1 MMTRQELP
9 MDFCPVCDGPL
20 EVVSEEREVRIGART
35 TRVRDQFSYCDACE
49 EAYYAAGQM
58 DATLLRASDAI
69 RRKEGLLTP
78 DQIRGIRQT
87 LGLTQEALEKLLG
100 VGPKTVVR
108 WEKGTVFQNRSTDSL
123 LRVVGAQPE
132 SARFL
137 AHLHGVALPKGPR
150 ALAR

>member
-1 MMTRQELP
+1 
-9 MDFCPVCDGPL
+9 MDSCPVCDGPL
-20 EVVSEEREVRIGART
+20 EVVSEEQEIRIG
-35 TRVRDQFSYCDACE
+35 TRSALVRDQFSYCDACE
-49 EAYYAAGQM
+49 EAYYAPGQM
-58 DATLLRASDAI
+58 DATLRRASEAI
-69 RRKEGLLTP
+69 RSEEGLLTP

-87 LGLTQEALEKLLG
+87 LGLTQDALERLLG

-137 AHLHGVALPKGPR
+137 ARLHGVDLPDRPR
-150 ALAR
+150 AVAR